1 MSIIIMILLLGF
13 LILVHELGHFIAA
26 RSLGIKVSK
35 FAIGFP
41 IGPTLW
47 SKKIGDVEYLIHAC
61 LLGGYVAF
69 PDDEKDSDLPADS
82 PERFS
87 NNPVWKRII
96 VISAGVIMN
105 IIIAFVLVFF
115 VAWTWGE
122 LPSGKADVY
131 VGKIVA
137 KQDESVWDSGMEQ
150 GDKIISINGSEIKS
164 SYALT
169 LYAKNSAQFDGK
181 IDADVFEDNL
191 SELEGYNIGL
201 DTDTPI
207 AKGTVVKLVP
217 KEDEPALK
225 LDDDILKGLA
235 FYKDTQLKLDKKQIK
250 LRDKIKD
257 QDTYIA
263 NGKTTLTDLA
273 YAISD
278 SYRPLDIVV
287 ERNGEQIPLK
297 TIYPNKDG
305 LIGIMPES
313 KMITIETKTLPQ
325 IIKGGS
331 EYLGQQT
338 LMQIY
343 GFWQMLS
350 GKIPAKEIHGIVAVA
365 KIGGDVITHGGLE
378 SGLLLTAIISAWLA
392 ILNFLPVPALDGGH
406 FMFMMI
412 ETLRGKP
419 VDEKI
424 IEWTSTV
431 FFVLIIILAFLL
443 IGNDIY
449 ALFTHQL

>member
-69 PDDEKDSDLPADS
+69 PDDEKDSELPPDS
-82 PERFS
+82 PERFA
-87 NNPVWKRII
+87 NNPVWKRVI
-96 VISAGVIMN
+96 VISAGVVMN
-105 IIIAFVLVFF
+105 LIVAFLLVFL
-115 VAWTWGE
+115 VAGIWGE
-122 LPSGKADVY
+122 LPSGQADVY

-137 KQDESVWDSGMEQ
+137 PEGESVWNSGMEK
-150 GDKIISINGSEIKS
+150 GDKIVSINGSKIKS
-164 SYALT
+164 VYALT

-181 IDADVFEDNL
+181 VDKEIFEDNL
-191 SELEGYNIGL
+191 SELEGYNIGI
-201 DTDTPI
+201 DTEGPI
-207 AKGTVVKLVP
+207 AKGVEVKLIP
-217 KEDEPALK
+217 RENEPAIK

-235 FYKDTQLKLDKKQIK
+235 FYKDNQLKLNEKQIK

-257 QDTYIA
+257 KDVYVA
-263 NGKTTLTDLA
+263 NGKTTLEDLA
-273 YAISD
+273 YAVSD

-287 ERNGEQIPLK
+287 ERDGKKVPLRTLYPSKNG
-297 TIYPNKDG
+297 Y
-305 LIGIMPES
+305 IGIMPKS
-313 KMITIETKTLPQ
+313 KMITIKTKTLPQ
-325 IIKGGS
+325 IIKGGTQ
-331 EYLGQQT
+331 YLGQQT
-338 LMQIY
+338 LMQLY
-343 GFWQMLS
+343 GFWQMIS
-350 GKIPAKEIHGIVAVA
+350 GKIPAKEVHGIVAVA
-365 KIGGDVITHGGLE
+365 KIGGDVISSGGMS

-392 ILNFLPVPALDGGH
+392 ILNFLPIPALDGGH

-419 VDEKI
+419 VDEKV

-449 ALFTHQL
+449 ALVTHQL

>member
-13 LILVHELGHFIAA
+13 LILVHEMGHFIAA

-82 PERFS
+82 PERFV

-96 VISAGVIMN
+96 VISAGVVTNLIV
-105 IIIAFVLVFF
+105 AFLLVFL
-115 VAWTWGE
+115 VAGIWGE

-137 KQDESVWDSGMEQ
+137 AEGESVWNSGMEK
-150 GDKIISINGSEIKS
+150 GDKILTINGSKIKS
-164 SYALT
+164 AYALT

-181 IDADVFEDNL
+181 VSKEIFEDNL
-191 SELEGYNIGL
+191 SELEGYNVGL
-201 DTDTPI
+201 APDTPI
-207 AKGTVVKLVP
+207 AKGTEVKLAP
-217 KEDEPALK
+217 IENEPALK
-225 LDDDILKGLA
+225 LDDDILKGVS
-235 FYKDTQLKLDKKQIK
+235 FYKDTQIKLNEKQQK
-250 LRDKIKD
+250 LRDKIQGKEV
-257 QDTYIA
+257 YIA
-263 NGKTTLTDLA
+263 SGTTTLTDLA

-278 SYRPLDIVV
+278 NYRPLDIVV
-287 ERNGEQIPLK
+287 ERGGKKITLK
-297 TIYPNKDG
+297 TIYPNSKG
-305 LIGIMPES
+305 QIGIMPQS
-313 KMITIETKTLPQ
+313 KMITIKTKTLPQ
-325 IIKGGS
+325 VIKGGTQ
-331 EYLGQQT
+331 YLTQQT

-365 KIGGDVITHGGLE
+365 KIGGDVITHGGMS

-392 ILNFLPVPALDGGH
+392 ILNFLPIPALDGGH

-431 FFVLIIILAFLL
+431 FFILIIILAFLL

-449 ALFTHQL
+449 ALITHQL